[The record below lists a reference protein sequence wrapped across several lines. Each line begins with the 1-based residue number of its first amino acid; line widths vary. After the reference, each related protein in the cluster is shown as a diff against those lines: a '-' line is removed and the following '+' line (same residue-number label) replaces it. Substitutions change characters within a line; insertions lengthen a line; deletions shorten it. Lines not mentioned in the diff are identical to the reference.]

1 MDLYSKYKEDE
12 EDRRKRLQRSK
23 GGAPSDLYPFSRIM
37 NKAKQLSSKYVFNK
51 LDKKNILDAGT
62 RVIDNVLSGTAT
74 RKAIS
79 IGARKLRRKLGKYK
93 KMRLKK
99 RLLAK
104 GGGGMRRRRRRRR
117 RSMKGGSGGR
127 YKLNP
132 FYKLAI
138 RQAGKR
144 VIRRKRRN
152 NQPTRLAGS
161 TAAQRKVAFYR
172 LGVKALEQQR
182 RINRSARRRRSRKRR
197 KGAPKRGARRVKRR
211 RAPKSRVS
219 KRRRRRRRSKTP
231 KNPFNLQN
239 FVKRRSRR
247 TKKGGALPS
256 SASSIKN
263 TIFDQ

>member
-1 MDLYSKYKEDE
+1 
-12 EDRRKRLQRSK
+12 
-23 GGAPSDLYPFSRIM
+23 
-37 NKAKQLSSKYVFNK
+37 
-51 LDKKNILDAGT
+51 
-62 RVIDNVLSGTAT
+62 
-74 RKAIS
+74 
-79 IGARKLRRKLGKYK
+79 
-93 KMRLKK
+93 
-99 RLLAK
+99 
-104 GGGGMRRRRRRRR
+104 
-117 RSMKGGSGGR
+117 MKGGSGGR

-182 RINRSARRRRSRKRR
+182 RINRSARRRRRKRISASR
-197 KGAPKRGARRVKRR
+197 RGARRVKRR

-231 KNPFNLQN
+231 KNPFNLKN
-239 FVKRRSRR
+239 FAKRRSRR

-256 SASSIKN
+256 SLSAIKN